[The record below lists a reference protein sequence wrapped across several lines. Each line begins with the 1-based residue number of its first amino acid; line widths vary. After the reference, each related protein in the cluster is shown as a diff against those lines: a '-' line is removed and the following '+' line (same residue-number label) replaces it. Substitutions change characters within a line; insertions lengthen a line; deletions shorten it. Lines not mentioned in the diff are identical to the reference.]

1 VEQNVWHGSKHD
13 RLLCA
18 SDLSMFRRCNTY
30 VYMLLIN
37 ESAATVLPEGA
48 MHFFSFQYFLMCCPG
63 VSSHRTFFVLVF
75 VGRNRC
81 GGCGPSLAASCLVI
95 LRRLLPGSG
104 PRTMRLPSRERL
116 HLFSLFQAPSSQSE
130 IEDCSCKRLKIIMN
144 CGARPHN
151 VLDPFAHGFSLPVAR
166 HHRRYGRG
174 NDAFSLC

>member
-1 VEQNVWHGSKHD
+1 VAPLHALLTATHNFIAAFLILHFSAACRLAASVEQNVWHGSKHD

-18 SDLSMFRRCNTY
+18 SDLSMSRRCNTY

-37 ESAATVLPEGA
+37 GSAATVLPEGA
-48 MHFFSFQYFLMCCPG
+48 MHFFGVQYFLMCCPG

-95 LRRLLPGSG
+95 LRHLLPGSG

-116 HLFSLFQAPSSQSE
+116 HLFSLFKLHRHKAKSRIAAANAS
-130 IEDCSCKRLKIIMN
+130 RL
-144 CGARPHN
+144 
-151 VLDPFAHGFSLPVAR
+151 S
-166 HHRRYGRG
+166 
-174 NDAFSLC
+174 